1 MTLKFYRGSSYPY
14 AIGLF
19 NLWLNMGRK
28 PKMTYDQHDG
38 MYFVRF
44 YLK

>member
-1 MTLKFYRGSSYPY
+1 MTLKFYRGKSYLY
-14 AIGLF
+14 TIGLF

-28 PKMTYDQHDG
+28 PKMTYDPQDG

-44 YLK
+44 YC